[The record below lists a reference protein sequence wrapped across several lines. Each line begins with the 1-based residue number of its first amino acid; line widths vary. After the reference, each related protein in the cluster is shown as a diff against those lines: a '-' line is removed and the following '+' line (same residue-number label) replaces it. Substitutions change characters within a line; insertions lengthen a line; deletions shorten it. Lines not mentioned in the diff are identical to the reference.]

1 MMGWFKNLMT
11 QNSIQV
17 EFKVILVKLT
27 QLNLDNLLGSNML
40 ENNIN
45 HIMVS
50 KPWWPS
56 GHEFKSHHPHLCNKN

>member
-45 HIMVS
+45 HIMG
-50 KPWWPS
+50 PY
-56 GHEFKSHHPHLCNKN
+56 LTA

>member
-1 MMGWFKNLMT
+1 MT

-50 KPWWPS
+50 KP
-56 GHEFKSHHPHLCNKN
+56 